1 MGMQKKI
8 KKAVFLTIDF
18 PPMGGGMARLSES
31 IASALKEIGY
41 EVIVVAPSADE
52 TAAYDK
58 RAAVHVHRVKGIDCG
73 HIFDNYPK
81 SVIYFFARAL
91 RVSFWRRPGMVV
103 ANTWSIAGVAAFL
116 IKKLTGTPYMIFAN
130 GLDVYAP
137 QASPKTLWLM
147 KLVLRNA
154 SVVAAISDFT
164 TALVLKAERRANVVV
179 VNPCVDTMRFAAGP
193 GTVPD
198 LQNGRRKILTVARL
212 VGSKGHDTVLKA
224 LTSVVRRFPDLE
236 YFIVGDGPEREYL
249 ERLTGELGLSQ
260 CVIFTGEVDEA
271 ALISYYRA
279 CDLFVLTS
287 MEIEAS
293 GECEGFGIV
302 FLEAGACA
310 KAVIGSRSGGIP
322 EAVIDG
328 VTGLL
333 VEESDIN
340 ATAEA
345 IIKLLSDDGFRRALG
360 ENGKMRVDREM
371 NAAAFAEKI
380 GRVLTCSKSCLK
392 N

>member
-1 MGMQKKI
+1 
-8 KKAVFLTIDF
+8 
-18 PPMGGGMARLSES
+18 MARLSEGV
-31 IASALKEIGY
+31 ASALKEIGY
-41 EVIVVAPSADE
+41 EAIVVAPSADGA
-52 TAAYDK
+52 AAYDK
-58 RAAVHVHRVKGIDCG
+58 RAAVHVHRVKGMACG
-73 HIFDNYPK
+73 HIFDDYPK
-81 SVIYFFARAL
+81 SVIRFFAAAL
-91 RVSFWRRPGMVV
+91 RFSFWRRAGMIV
-103 ANTWSIAGVAAFL
+103 ANTWSIAGVAAFI
-116 IKKLTGTPYMIFAN
+116 IKKLNGTPYMVFAN

-137 QASPKTLWLM
+137 RNNPKTLWLM
-147 KLVLRNA
+147 KLVLKNA

-164 TALVLKAERRANVVV
+164 RALVLEAETSANVVV
-179 VNPCVDTMRFAAGP
+179 IHPCVDTIRFAADP
-193 GTVPD
+193 GIAAG

-212 VGSKGHDTVLKA
+212 VRGKGHDIVLKA
-224 LTSVVRRFPDLE
+224 LTRIVGRFPDLE

-249 ERLTGELGLSQ
+249 EALAGELGLGRH
-260 CVIFTGEVDEA
+260 VIFTGPLEEE

-279 CDLFVLTS
+279 CDLFILTS
-287 MEIEAS
+287 RELETS
-293 GECEGFGIV
+293 GEVEGFGIV

-360 ENGKMRVDREM
+360 ASGKARVDSQM
-371 NAAAFAEKI
+371 NAAAFAGKL
-380 GRVLTCSKSCLK
+380 GRILTCSKSCLK